1 MGLDG
6 YCQNELILYII
17 AIMKFIIKVLQI
29 VTPIVVIVLVS
40 FSFYNYIKD
49 PNKGK
54 SIVINR
60 LKNGLIS
67 LLAIFLIPSAINGI
81 MHNMTNGSYVSYCWD
96 EADTEVNFNGAF
108 LDDDKFIIEEESIS
122 GTINTSDLNEKQ
134 PEKNNNGS
142 SSSSSYTAN
151 VTGDTKKL
159 IEIAEEVWLS
169 IVHGGYSYEAGSNH
183 VPISPPYVDCSSYI
197 STVLYNFGYTGFA
210 GMQHHTKEFMEINWT
225 DKYGW
230 TEIPVAGGEDAT
242 NKVIPGDI
250 LVRTNPGG
258 YGHVIFVVAV
268 ENGVVRAYDC
278 GSASHWRQDEPI
290 VVGNFIRDSRPGKI
304 IRVT

>member
-81 MHNMTNGSYVSYCWD
+81 MHNMTNGS
-96 EADTEVNFNGAF
+96 
-108 LDDDKFIIEEESIS
+108 
-122 GTINTSDLNEKQ
+122 
-134 PEKNNNGS
+134 
-142 SSSSSYTAN
+142 
-151 VTGDTKKL
+151 
-159 IEIAEEVWLS
+159 
-169 IVHGGYSYEAGSNH
+169 
-183 VPISPPYVDCSSYI
+183 
-197 STVLYNFGYTGFA
+197 
-210 GMQHHTKEFMEINWT
+210 
-225 DKYGW
+225 
-230 TEIPVAGGEDAT
+230 
-242 NKVIPGDI
+242 
-250 LVRTNPGG
+250 
-258 YGHVIFVVAV
+258 
-268 ENGVVRAYDC
+268 
-278 GSASHWRQDEPI
+278 
-290 VVGNFIRDSRPGKI
+290 
-304 IRVT
+304 